1 MQPFH
6 VSEIKETHA
15 TAPKIP
21 EKTKA
26 FEKTTHEVGTPRHLD
41 TINEKLEGQKHPETG
56 VKFEKHKFTL
66 NGECVEGVFPKFES
80 KFDAKLPKDL
90 YKASDTVQFKYCTER
105 LKEEIAKNPDMEKE
119 FTPRQLDQI
128 KNGEPRIGGLTWHH
142 NEIPGKMQLVNADV
156 HAATHHTGGRSIWG
170 GGAEFRKD

>member
-15 TAPKIP
+15 ASPKIP

-26 FEKTTHEVGTPRHLD
+26 FENKTHEVEIARHIP
-41 TINEKLEGQKHPETG
+41 TINEKLEGQKHPDTE
-56 VKFEKHKFTL
+56 VKFEKHEFKL
-66 NGECVEGVFPKFES
+66 NGERVEGVFPKFDS
-80 KFDAKLPKDL
+80 KFDAKLPKEM
-90 YKASDTVQFKYCTER
+90 YKTSDTVQFKYCTER
-105 LKEEIAKNPDMEKE
+105 LKEEIAKNPELAKN
-119 FTPRQLDQI
+119 FSVRQLQQI
-128 KNGEPRIGGLTWHH
+128 ENCEPRIGGFTWHH
-142 NEIPGKMQLVNADV
+142 NEIPGKMQLVNADI